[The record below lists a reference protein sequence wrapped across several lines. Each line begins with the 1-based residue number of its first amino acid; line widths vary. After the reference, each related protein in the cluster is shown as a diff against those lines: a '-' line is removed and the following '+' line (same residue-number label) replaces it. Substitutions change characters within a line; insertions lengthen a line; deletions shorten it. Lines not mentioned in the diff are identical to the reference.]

1 MAGTTAARAGD
12 RSAFRQRRAQALA
25 AHFHQTKLADRAK
38 LHAGA
43 VLPQRVA
50 QAVFNIAAVA
60 RFFHVD
66 KVDDDQ
72 ATQVAQTHLARDL
85 IGSLQIGACCGF
97 FDVAALDGSGRVD
110 VH

>member
-1 MAGTTAARAGD
+1 MARATAARAGNGC
-12 RSAFRQRRAQALA
+12 AFAQRRAQALA

-60 RFFHVD
+60 RLFHVD
-66 KVDDDQ
+66 KVDHDQ
-72 ATQVAQTHLARDL
+72 TTQIAQPHLACDFVSSFQVGTR
-85 IGSLQIGACCGF
+85 GGF
-97 FDVAALDGSGRVD
+97 FDIASLDGAG
-110 VH
+110 